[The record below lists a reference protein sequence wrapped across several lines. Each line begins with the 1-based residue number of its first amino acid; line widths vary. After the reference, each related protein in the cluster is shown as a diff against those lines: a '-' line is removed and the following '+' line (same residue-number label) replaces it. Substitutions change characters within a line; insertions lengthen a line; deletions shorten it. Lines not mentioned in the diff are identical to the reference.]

1 MLVDDAVVLAE
12 TLELADLPSIDARAD
27 VDRAIA
33 AHRAAAIA
41 AANTATRHTAALDH
55 SHACNARAHLVSRFA
70 CWAAQTISGLV
81 IEGQRAAVRAHA
93 ALKAAAAVRAA
104 APPPI
109 SPEERHALTTRRTAR
124 RREEGAASAAI
135 QCALREREHVHA
147 MRLLASRPDAAA
159 AVARVRDAAR
169 ARRAA
174 VASMDPMQ
182 RAARHAMRMAGTTA
196 LQDLLAEVAGRRREA
211 HDTAARI
218 RGFARARR
226 AAVLAARM
234 LGGTRT
240 VHVRR
245 VTLLLAGETAPRH
258 ARVRAAAAAAA
269 ANSGPIGTIGLR

>member
-1 MLVDDAVVLAE
+1 M
-12 TLELADLPSIDARAD
+12 
-27 VDRAIA
+27 
-33 AHRAAAIA
+33 
-41 AANTATRHTAALDH
+41 
-55 SHACNARAHLVSRFA
+55 
-70 CWAAQTISGLV
+70 G
-81 IEGQRAAVRAHA
+81 
-93 ALKAAAAVRAA
+93 
-104 APPPI
+104 
-109 SPEERHALTTRRTAR
+109 
-124 RREEGAASAAI
+124 AAI

-211 HDTAARI
+211 HDTAERI

>member
-1 MLVDDAVVLAE
+1 VLVDDAVVLAE
-12 TLELADLPSIDARAD
+12 ALELVDLPSTDARAD
-27 VDRAIA
+27 IDRAIA
-33 AHRAAAIA
+33 AHRAAVIA

-81 IEGQRAAVRAHA
+81 IEGQRAAVRAHV
-93 ALKAAAAVRAA
+93 ALKAAAAARAA

-109 SPEERHALTTRRTAR
+109 SPEERCALTTRRAAR
-124 RREEGAASAAI
+124 RRERGAAGAAI

-159 AVARVRDAAR
+159 AVARVCAAAR

-182 RAARHAMRMAGTTA
+182 RAARHALRLAGTTA

-211 HDTAARI
+211 HDTAARL
-218 RGFARARR
+218 RDFARARR

-234 LGGTRT
+234 LGGVRT

-245 VTLLLAGETAPRH
+245 VTLLLAGETAPRR

>member
-1 MLVDDAVVLAE
+1 MNVCLDLTCHVDDDAATAASVLVDDAVVLAE

-55 SHACNARAHLVSRFA
+55 SHASNARAHLVSRFA

-135 QCALREREHVHA
+135 QCALRERAHVHA
-147 MRLLASRPDAAA
+147 MRLLC
-159 AVARVRDAAR
+159 
-169 ARRAA
+169 
-174 VASMDPMQ
+174 
-182 RAARHAMRMAGTTA
+182 
-196 LQDLLAEVAGRRREA
+196 LAPGRRR
-211 HDTAARI
+211 
-218 RGFARARR
+218 GSRARPR
-226 AAVLAARM
+226 CGARPPC
-234 LGGTRT
+234 
-240 VHVRR
+240 RR
-245 VTLLLAGETAPRH
+245 C
-258 ARVRAAAAAAA
+258 
-269 ANSGPIGTIGLR
+269 

>member
-1 MLVDDAVVLAE
+1 VLVDDAVVLAE

-55 SHACNARAHLVSRFA
+55 SHASNARAHLVSRFA

-93 ALKAAAAVRAA
+93 ALKAAAAARAA

-109 SPEERHALTTRRTAR
+109 SPEERRALTT
-124 RREEGAASAAI
+124 
-135 QCALREREHVHA
+135 L
-147 MRLLASRPDAAA
+147 
-159 AVARVRDAAR
+159 
-169 ARRAA
+169 
-174 VASMDPMQ
+174 
-182 RAARHAMRMAGTTA
+182 TT
-196 LQDLLAEVAGRRREA
+196 
-211 HDTAARI
+211 
-218 RGFARARR
+218 
-226 AAVLAARM
+226 

>member
-1 MLVDDAVVLAE
+1 
-12 TLELADLPSIDARAD
+12 
-27 VDRAIA
+27 
-33 AHRAAAIA
+33 
-41 AANTATRHTAALDH
+41 
-55 SHACNARAHLVSRFA
+55 
-70 CWAAQTISGLV
+70 
-81 IEGQRAAVRAHA
+81 
-93 ALKAAAAVRAA
+93 
-104 APPPI
+104 
-109 SPEERHALTTRRTAR
+109 
-124 RREEGAASAAI
+124 
-135 QCALREREHVHA
+135 

-211 HDTAARI
+211 HDTAERS
-218 RGFARARR
+218 FARARR